1 MFLVAI
7 VLQQFIFDAWNVPF
21 EITVILSI
29 VLIWVYTQR
38 GGIKTIVFTDTLQT
52 TLMVLAVILS
62 IAYINQALDW
72 SFSNFIASSE
82 FSKYNKVFVTDSILS
97 RNHFLKS
104 FIGGAF
110 VTICMTGLDQDM
122 MQKNLSCRTLKDAQ
136 KNMIVFSIVLVIVTA
151 LFMLL
156 GVYFIFMPTLKAWA
170 YP

>member
-1 MFLVAI
+1 MERIVIKQEHFFFFVSRVLGAAFRLFLVAI

-38 GGIKTIVFTDTLQT
+38 GGIKDNCFLQDTLQT

-72 SFSNFIASSE
+72 SFSDFIASSE

-97 RNHFLKS
+97 RNHFL
-104 FIGGAF
+104 
-110 VTICMTGLDQDM
+110 
-122 MQKNLSCRTLKDAQ
+122 
-136 KNMIVFSIVLVIVTA
+136 
-151 LFMLL
+151 
-156 GVYFIFMPTLKAWA
+156 
-170 YP
+170 